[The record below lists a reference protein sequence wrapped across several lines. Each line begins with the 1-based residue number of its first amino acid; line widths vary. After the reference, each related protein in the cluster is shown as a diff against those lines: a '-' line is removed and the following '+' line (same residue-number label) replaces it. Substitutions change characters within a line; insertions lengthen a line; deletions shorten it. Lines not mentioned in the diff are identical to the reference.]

1 MMKSIQPV
9 SPMPEMIR
17 AFDHVGIRV
26 SDRQQATAFYARL
39 GFVETAYFAAYE
51 ANEMVAGDGV
61 RINLIFNAARQPQ
74 SRNAL
79 LDMPI
84 KYPGLTHPAFVV
96 DDLYRLRDWLL
107 EEGITIT
114 EDIHPIGSRR
124 VALFFRDPDGNVLE
138 FNQLIQAISH

>member
-1 MMKSIQPV
+1 MKNGLQV
-9 SPMPEMIR
+9 SPMPEVIR
-17 AFDHVGIRV
+17 AFDHIGIRV
-26 SDRQQATAFYARL
+26 SDRCQSVEFYSRL
-39 GFVETAYFAAYE
+39 GFVETIYFAAYE

-84 KYPGLTHPAFVV
+84 KYPGVTHPAFVV
-96 DDLYRLRDWLL
+96 DDIYQLRAWLL

-138 FNQLIQAISH
+138 FNQLTQAISH